1 MLRVED
7 LPLLTGA
14 GRFAADIRLDRETHM
29 RVVRSP
35 LPHGVVHGVDV
46 SAAKAIPGVLAVWSA
61 SDIDLGPIEFRQV
74 AFPQMLPYR
83 QPVLARTRLRY
94 VGEPVAIVIAEDA
107 YTAEDAADSVE
118 LDVAPLAPVLD
129 PRAAPARFDEEHDT
143 EALCFTEGYG
153 DVARAFA
160 DACHVVELTVRVG
173 RHTGVPLECRGALA
187 DYQRAAGTLDFYGA
201 AKVPHYNQ
209 AALAAML
216 GMPPHLVV
224 LHEGHVGGGFGV
236 RGELYPEDVLA
247 CWASREL
254 GRPVKWIED
263 RQEHL
268 LAANHSRDQVHHI
281 RAAATGDGFVTAI
294 DDEFWLDQGAY
305 VRTHAATVPTLTATM
320 LPGPYQVP
328 AYRVRAYVRLTNKT
342 PAGTYRAPGRY
353 EGSFARERV
362 MDAVAARVRADP
374 LDLRRRN
381 FISSGQMPFARP
393 LTALGTELEYDS
405 GDYALLVAKA
415 EERFGLAALERD
427 LAARRAAGEA
437 VGMGNAFF
445 VEKSGLG
452 PYEGVIL
459 RVDRTGHVDVITGA
473 GSMGQGFET
482 MITQV
487 CAHELGVAA
496 ADVRVRHGRT
506 DDIEHALGAFA
517 SRLTVM
523 AGSAT
528 VLAARALREKAVQA
542 AARMLEADPRDL
554 EFTAGGV
561 QVVGDPAARVPIGEI
576 AAALRPDQAARWGLA
591 PSLAAEG
598 WHTSDHMCYPYGLHI
613 AVVRVDRGTGQV
625 TAEKLLVAYDIGR
638 AVNPMMVEG
647 QIVGGAAQG
656 LGGALL
662 EEFRYDADGQ
672 PQCTTFMDYLMPT
685 RAEMPPVD
693 VLITTDAPSPRNP
706 LGVKGA
712 GEGGT
717 TAMGAAIAAAVDAA
731 IGAPGGVLEL
741 PVRPEA
747 VLALLRSAGPGSTR
761 TSGGI

>member
-1 MLRVED
+1 
-7 LPLLTGA
+7 
-14 GRFAADIRLDRETHM
+14 
-29 RVVRSP
+29 
-35 LPHGVVHGVDV
+35 
-46 SAAKAIPGVLAVWSA
+46 
-61 SDIDLGPIEFRQV
+61 
-74 AFPQMLPYR
+74 
-83 QPVLARTRLRY
+83 
-94 VGEPVAIVIAEDA
+94 
-107 YTAEDAADSVE
+107 
-118 LDVAPLAPVLD
+118 
-129 PRAAPARFDEEHDT
+129 
-143 EALCFTEGYG
+143 
-153 DVARAFA
+153 
-160 DACHVVELTVRVG
+160 
-173 RHTGVPLECRGALA
+173 VPLECRGALA
-187 DYQRAAGTLDFYGA
+187 DYRRSTGTLDFYGA

-209 AALAAML
+209 AALAGML

-224 LHEGHVGGGFGV
+224 LREGHVGGGFGV

-268 LAANHSRDQVHHI
+268 VAANHSRDQVHHI
-281 RAAATGDGFVTAI
+281 RAAATADGFVTAI

-305 VRTHAATVPTLTATM
+305 VRTHAATVPTLTAAM

-328 AYRVRAYVRLTNKT
+328 AYRVRAHVRLTNKT

-353 EGSFARERV
+353 EGTFARERI
-362 MDAVAARVRADP
+362 MDAVAVKVGAGP
-374 LDLRRRN
+374 LELRHRN
-381 FISSGQMPFARP
+381 FITSGQMPFARP
-393 LTALGTELEYDS
+393 LTALGTDLEYDS
-405 GDYALLVAKA
+405 GDYALLAAKA
-415 EERFGLAALERD
+415 EKRFGLAALERH

-437 VGMGNAFF
+437 VGMGSAFF

-452 PYEGVIL
+452 PYEGVMI
-459 RVDRTGHVDVITGA
+459 RVDTAGHVDVITGA

-496 ADVRVRHGRT
+496 AMIRVRHGRT
-506 DDIEHALGAFA
+506 DEIDHALGAFA

-523 AGSAT
+523 AGSAAM
-528 VLAARALREKAVQA
+528 LAARSLREKAVQA

-554 EFTAGGV
+554 EFTGGGV
-561 QVVGDPAARVPIGEI
+561 QVVGDPAARVPIGAI
-576 AAALRPDQAARWGLA
+576 AAALRPDQAARWGLT
-591 PSLAAEG
+591 PTLAAEG
-598 WHTSDHMCYPYGLHI
+598 WHTSGHMCYPYGLHI

-625 TAEKLLVAYDIGR
+625 TAERLLVAYDIGR
-638 AVNPMMVEG
+638 AVNPMTVEG

-685 RAEMPPVD
+685 RAEIPPVD
-693 VLITTDAPSPRNP
+693 VLITADAPSPRNP

-731 IGAPGGVLEL
+731 VGAPGGVLEL
-741 PVRPEA
+741 PVRAEA
-747 VLALLRSAGPGSTR
+747 VLALLRSAGRRSAFPN
-761 TSGGI
+761 GGI

>member
-1 MLRVED
+1 
-7 LPLLTGA
+7 
-14 GRFAADIRLDRETHM
+14 
-29 RVVRSP
+29 
-35 LPHGVVHGVDV
+35 
-46 SAAKAIPGVLAVWSA
+46 
-61 SDIDLGPIEFRQV
+61 
-74 AFPQMLPYR
+74 
-83 QPVLARTRLRY
+83 
-94 VGEPVAIVIAEDA
+94 
-107 YTAEDAADSVE
+107 
-118 LDVAPLAPVLD
+118 
-129 PRAAPARFDEEHDT
+129 
-143 EALCFTEGYG
+143 
-153 DVARAFA
+153 
-160 DACHVVELTVRVG
+160 
-173 RHTGVPLECRGALA
+173 
-187 DYQRAAGTLDFYGA
+187 
-201 AKVPHYNQ
+201 
-209 AALAAML
+209 
-216 GMPPHLVV
+216 
-224 LHEGHVGGGFGV
+224 
-236 RGELYPEDVLA
+236 
-247 CWASREL
+247 
-254 GRPVKWIED
+254 
-263 RQEHL
+263 
-268 LAANHSRDQVHHI
+268 
-281 RAAATGDGFVTAI
+281 
-294 DDEFWLDQGAY
+294 
-305 VRTHAATVPTLTATM
+305 
-320 LPGPYQVP
+320 
-328 AYRVRAYVRLTNKT
+328 
-342 PAGTYRAPGRY
+342 
-353 EGSFARERV
+353 
-362 MDAVAARVRADP
+362 
-374 LDLRRRN
+374 
-381 FISSGQMPFARP
+381 
-393 LTALGTELEYDS
+393 
-405 GDYALLVAKA
+405 
-415 EERFGLAALERD
+415 
-427 LAARRAAGEA
+427 
-437 VGMGNAFF
+437 MGNAFF